1 MRLELRKCELC
12 DKKFEVNVD
21 NKISNNQRFCSKSC
35 ASKVKNIGK
44 KHTDEWK
51 KEMSL
56 RNNGENNPFFGKKHN
71 KNSIKKMSISS
82 QWVEDKYKFCNMSE
96 KEKEIFD
103 GIMISDGS
111 LNKSRI
117 SARLTLG
124 FKYLETIEKIINDL
138 PSISFI
144 KPWKY
149 ESNIDIRTNKKYI
162 SYYTKSNSYRNLL
175 FEYERWYNVEKIIP
189 KDIKITP
196 LMCYWWYVC
205 DGFILNNNVYLC
217 TDSFNED
224 NLLFIKIKLIN
235 NGFNAS
241 IRKNKRISLDKKS
254 SIDFLKWISNN
265 IIIQKEYLYKWNIK
279 NNQL

>member
-21 NKISNNQRFCSKSC
+21 NKISNN
-35 ASKVKNIGK
+35 
-44 KHTDEWK
+44 H
-51 KEMSL
+51 
-56 RNNGENNPFFGKKHN
+56 
-71 KNSIKKMSISS
+71 
-82 QWVEDKYKFCNMSE
+82 
-96 KEKEIFD
+96 
-103 GIMISDGS
+103 
-111 LNKSRI
+111 
-117 SARLTLG
+117 
-124 FKYLETIEKIINDL
+124 
-138 PSISFI
+138 
-144 KPWKY
+144 
-149 ESNIDIRTNKKYI
+149 IRTNKKYI

-241 IRKNKRISLDKKS
+241 IRKNRISLDKKS